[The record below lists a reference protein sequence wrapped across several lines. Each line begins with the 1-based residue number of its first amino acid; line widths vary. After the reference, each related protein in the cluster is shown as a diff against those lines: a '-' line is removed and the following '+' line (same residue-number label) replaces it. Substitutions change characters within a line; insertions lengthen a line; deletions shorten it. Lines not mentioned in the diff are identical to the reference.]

1 MPLKQFRLYLD
12 ECGTEDYACVDEPS
26 GRYLSLVGIVMEQG
40 QAIPATDNLN
50 IIKDKFFK
58 RHPDDAPVVF
68 HRTDIVKYRGS
79 FQSLRDEAVRSV
91 FDRWWMHY
99 LTVTPYEVIC
109 VVIDKRA
116 MQRKETWR
124 IKHPYHYAMSVLVE
138 KYALFLGLRGGHGD
152 IRPESRGRKKD
163 DALQAAFD
171 NVRTSGTYYVGPG
184 TVQERL
190 PARALKFRVKADNV
204 TGLQICDS
212 LAKPAQDFVLLR
224 RREIEKTAPFSR
236 SIQGLLESE
245 KFYRS
250 LGGSPRIWGYGVK
263 FLP

>member
-1 MPLKQFRLYLD
+1 LPLKQFRLYLD

-26 GRYLSLVGIVMEQG
+26 GRYLSLVGVIMEHRE
-40 QAIPATDNLN
+40 AVPATANLQT
-50 IIKDKFFK
+50 IKEKFFT
-58 RHPDDAPVVF
+58 RHPDDPPVIF
-68 HRTDIVKYRGS
+68 HRTDIVKYRGA
-79 FQSLRDEAVRSV
+79 FQALRDDDTRAT

-152 IRPESRGRKKD
+152 IMPESRGAKKD
-163 DALQAAFD
+163 AALQAAFD
-171 NVRTSGTYYVGPG
+171 KVREDGTFYVGRG
-184 TVQERL
+184 LVQERL
-190 PARALKFRVKADNV
+190 PAKALKFRVKADNV

-224 RREIEKTAPFSR
+224 RREIQKTSPFSR
-236 SIQGLLESE
+236 SIQGLLEDQ
-245 KFYRS
+245 KFYCSDPSAR
-250 LGGSPRIWGYGVK
+250 RIWGYGVK

>member
-1 MPLKQFRLYLD
+1 
-12 ECGTEDYACVDEPS
+12 
-26 GRYLSLVGIVMEQG
+26 MEQD
-40 QAIPATDNLN
+40 QAIPATENLN
-50 IIKDKFFK
+50 TIKSRFFL
-58 RHPDDAPVVF
+58 RHPDEPLVTF
-68 HRTDIVKYRGS
+68 HRTDVVRYRGA
-79 FQSLRDEAVRSV
+79 FEVLRDDETRAV

-152 IRPESRGRKKD
+152 IMPESRGKKKD
-163 DALQAAFD
+163 GALQAAFD
-171 NVRTSGTYYVGPG
+171 QVRQSGTYYVGRG

-190 PARALKFRVKADNV
+190 PAKALKFRTKADNI

-212 LAKPAQDFVLLR
+212 LAKPAQDYVLFQ
-224 RREIEKTAPFSR
+224 RREIEQASPFSR
-236 SIQGLLESE
+236 SIQDLLEAQ
-245 KFYRS
+245 KFYCSQTAAR
-250 LGGSPRIWGYGVK
+250 RIWGYGVK